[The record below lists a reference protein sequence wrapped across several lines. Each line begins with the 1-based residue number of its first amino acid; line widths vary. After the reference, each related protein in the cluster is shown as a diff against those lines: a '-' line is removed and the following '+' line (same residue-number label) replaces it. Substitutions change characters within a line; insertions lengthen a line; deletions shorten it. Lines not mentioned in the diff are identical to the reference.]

1 MSELTMYLW
10 DQFLENLMRRSLFGV
25 LAIIMITVIASS
37 ADAVSRADA
46 RISKLALKA
55 IDAKKPKHALK
66 LALKL
71 KDPIASK
78 TIMWHIYRNPTF
90 KTPFRKILKFLEQE
104 PAWPQQKKLR
114 IAAEESIPRNISPA
128 NVIRYFEKR
137 PPLSTTGK
145 IKYINGLLDAGQ
157 NNKAIKLVK
166 STWVNSSFGIKQE
179 QRFYKAYRRHLSPM
193 DNWARL
199 DQLLWSGKY
208 WPVRR
213 MLWKVNKDLRALA
226 VARMLL
232 RHRRGNV
239 DQVIAKVPKHLKQNV
254 GLIYE
259 RLRWRRRKGKIDGA
273 IELLKGLPTIVPYA
287 EKFWNERAYLA
298 RKKLQEGHITAAYQ
312 ITKKHGSKPGISY
325 ADGEWMSGWITLCFL
340 KDFKTAKEHFV
351 RLYNSVKYP
360 VSRSRGAY
368 WIARTYEARK
378 DKDQAQKWYRTA
390 AAFPTTYYGQ
400 LSISKLFTDNGLK
413 FPRAPKISPEI
424 LAEFYN
430 HELTHAIK
438 FMDDIGERK
447 RIKPFLRRLAD
458 FKQKPEWK
466 VLAGN
471 LSRKYG
477 RLDQAIWIA
486 KKARQEGILL
496 IDIGY
501 PIIRLPK
508 TPINKDGQVA
518 EHALILSMIR
528 QESLFYVR
536 AKSSAGAQGLLQLM
550 PETAKSVA
558 QKIGISY
565 SKKRLITNPGY
576 NLKLG
581 RHYIEGLLDD
591 FNGSYIMAIAGYNA
605 GPSRVRRWAKMFG
618 DPRRKDVNAINW
630 VEMIPFDETRNYVQ
644 RVLENLQVYRAR
656 LSEPRVSKTL
666 KGDLNL

>member
-1 MSELTMYLW
+1 
-10 DQFLENLMRRSLFGV
+10 
-25 LAIIMITVIASS
+25 
-37 ADAVSRADA
+37 
-46 RISKLALKA
+46 
-55 IDAKKPKHALK
+55 
-66 LALKL
+66 
-71 KDPIASK
+71 
-78 TIMWHIYRNPTF
+78 
-90 KTPFRKILKFLEQE
+90 
-104 PAWPQQKKLR
+104 
-114 IAAEESIPRNISPA
+114 
-128 NVIRYFEKR
+128 
-137 PPLSTTGK
+137 
-145 IKYINGLLDAGQ
+145 
-157 NNKAIKLVK
+157 
-166 STWVNSSFGIKQE
+166 
-179 QRFYKAYRRHLSPM
+179 
-193 DNWARL
+193 
-199 DQLLWSGKY
+199 
-208 WPVRR
+208 
-213 MLWKVNKDLRALA
+213 
-226 VARMLL
+226 
-232 RHRRGNV
+232 
-239 DQVIAKVPKHLKQNV
+239 
-254 GLIYE
+254 
-259 RLRWRRRKGKIDGA
+259 
-273 IELLKGLPTIVPYA
+273 
-287 EKFWNERAYLA
+287 
-298 RKKLQEGHITAAYQ
+298 
-312 ITKKHGSKPGISY
+312 
-325 ADGEWMSGWITLCFL
+325 L

-605 GPSRVRRWAKMFG
+605 GTSRVRRWAKMFG